1 MKKRTI
7 IIYTDNPECATKDA
21 KHKYKGTRYTIEP
34 TDSEKKTYK
43 VHIVP
48 APNQEQQ
55 NPNS

>member
-7 IIYTDNPECATKDA
+7 IIYTDNPQRATADA
-21 KHKYKGTRYTIEP
+21 RHKYKNTRYTIEP
-34 TDSEKKTYK
+34 HDTTKKTYK

-48 APNQEQQ
+48 AHQEPN